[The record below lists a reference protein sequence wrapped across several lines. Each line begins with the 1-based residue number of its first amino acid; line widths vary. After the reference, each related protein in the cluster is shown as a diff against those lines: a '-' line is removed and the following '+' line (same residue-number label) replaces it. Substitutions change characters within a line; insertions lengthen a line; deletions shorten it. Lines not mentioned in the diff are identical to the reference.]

1 MKRLKQLIYAWVSRK
16 YLAGCSNYNSLAV
29 RRGCRTKLQGRI
41 VFAKNRIP
49 HAPGRVFFWPREAR
63 KFAREQGFPLVIK
76 PNVSGFSRGSYFPI
90 NSMGEMYKAIFWAKF
105 WWPTTVVEGYLL
117 GANYRVLSCR
127 DSITS
132 VIRRYP
138 PTVRGNGI
146 DSIETLID
154 AENRI
159 RADMKLHPVMYPIQ
173 KSGKLLKHL
182 ARQGMTFASIPEKGR
197 LVELF
202 HRVALA
208 TGGVVET
215 IDKSLVHEK
224 NRQLFMKVV
233 DLFDANLLGIDA
245 IFEKGIGIPY
255 TEQKCILLEVN
266 SRPYIKMHHYPRWGE
281 REDFSSALSR
291 LDKLVIEDGD
301 TY

>member
-1 MKRLKQLIYAWVSRK
+1 MKRLKRLVYAWVSRK
-16 YLAGCSNYNSLAV
+16 YLAGCSNYNSLTV
-29 RRGCRTKLQGRI
+29 RRGCRTKLQGRE

-49 HAPGRVFFWPREAR
+49 HAPGRVFFWPGEAR
-63 KFAREQGFPLVIK
+63 KFAREYGFPLVIK
-76 PNVSGFSRGSYFPI
+76 PNVSGFSRGSHFPI
-90 NSMGEMYKAIFWAKF
+90 GSMRELYRAIFWAKF
-105 WWPTTVVEGYLL
+105 WWPTTVVEQYLS

-127 DSITS
+127 DSIVS

-138 PTVRGNGI
+138 PTVEGNGI
-146 DSIETLID
+146 DSIEALID

-159 RADMKLHPVMYPIQ
+159 RAEMQLHPVMYPIQ
-173 KSGKLLKHL
+173 KSNKVLRHL
-182 ARQGMTFASIPEKGR
+182 SGQGMTFASIPEKGQR
-197 LVELF
+197 VELF

-215 IDKSLVHEK
+215 IDMSLVHER
-224 NRQLFMKVV
+224 NRRLFMDIVS
-233 DLFDANLLGIDA
+233 LFDANLLGIDA

-255 TEQKCILLEVN
+255 TEQECILLEVN

-281 REDFSSALSR
+281 REDFSATLSK
-291 LDKLVIEDGD
+291 LDELVIEDRD